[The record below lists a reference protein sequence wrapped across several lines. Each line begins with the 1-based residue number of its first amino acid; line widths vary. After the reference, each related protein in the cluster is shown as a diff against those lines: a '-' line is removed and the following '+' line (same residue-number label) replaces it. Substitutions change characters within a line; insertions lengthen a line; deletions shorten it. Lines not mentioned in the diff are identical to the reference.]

1 MHFCVFI
8 HVQENLLR
16 ICRCH
21 SRIAGLLTR
30 YLCLGQ
36 RVEVVSQ
43 VNQTGLILNL
53 LQNLRLPVHH
63 VLVFK
68 DLFDGNY
75 FASRSYLSLHQVK
88 FVTHFVLTYLE
99 DFAEGTATKHL
110 LEHKLVKS
118 ALGL

>member
-1 MHFCVFI
+1 ML
-8 HVQENLLR
+8 LLR

-75 FASRSYLSLHQVK
+75 FASRSYLSL
-88 FVTHFVLTYLE
+88 E